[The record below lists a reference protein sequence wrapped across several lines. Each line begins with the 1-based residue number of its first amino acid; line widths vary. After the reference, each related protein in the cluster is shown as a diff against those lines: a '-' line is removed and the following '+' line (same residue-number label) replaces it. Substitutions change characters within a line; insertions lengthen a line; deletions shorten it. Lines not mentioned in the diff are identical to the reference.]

1 MGMIIYSMI
10 VGLLIRIVDM
20 LVASKIPLRFGLCL
34 VIIPFFSLFTSA
46 DLTTALLSHGL
57 FLSLLL
63 LWLFSSEKTIYK
75 KPITRGE

>member
-1 MGMIIYSMI
+1 MGKCGIFGNLLYAFWVYGMIIYSMI

-46 DLTTALLSHGL
+46 DLTTALLSHG
-57 FLSLLL
+57 F
-63 LWLFSSEKTIYK
+63 F
-75 KPITRGE
+75 